1 MVQRIYIDTSVIRLN
16 SLERLKKYLHFTNQ
30 FQRLK
35 LSMLPKRLTQFN
47 LEKNIL
53 KKRLLENQAERTAG
67 ILLWRH
73 LLTQIFW

>member
-35 LSMLPKRLTQFN
+35 LSMLTKRLTQFN